1 MDSSLSGEFG
11 GHCTAHGGVFR
22 RMPNLAHA
30 VVRRDTN
37 NYLGREMQG
46 LVVTPPAIGFGHE
59 PVPVIQTPN
68 G

>member
-11 GHCTAHGGVFR
+11 DTAHDGVFR
-22 RMPNLAHA
+22 RMANLTQA
-30 VVRRDTN
+30 VVQRDTN

-46 LVVTPPAIGFGHE
+46 LLATPPAIGFGHE
-59 PVPVIQTPN
+59 PVKVIQTPN